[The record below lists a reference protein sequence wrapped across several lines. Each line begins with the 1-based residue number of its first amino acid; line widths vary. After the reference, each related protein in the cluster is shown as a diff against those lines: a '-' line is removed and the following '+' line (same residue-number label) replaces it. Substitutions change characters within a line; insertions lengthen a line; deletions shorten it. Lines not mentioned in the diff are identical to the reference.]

1 MGKQYVFFP
10 RSSQNG
16 ELSSL
21 ESAYYSESGI
31 AECNLFAG
39 RLLRIM
45 EKYCYKLNH
54 IPKGDVSS
62 DDFHNLIYGNVRLLV
77 Y

>member
-1 MGKQYVFFP
+1 MRTEFQAP
-10 RSSQNG
+10 QND
-16 ELSSL
+16 ELGSL

-31 AECNLFAG
+31 AERNIFAG

-54 IPKGDVSS
+54 IPKGYVSS